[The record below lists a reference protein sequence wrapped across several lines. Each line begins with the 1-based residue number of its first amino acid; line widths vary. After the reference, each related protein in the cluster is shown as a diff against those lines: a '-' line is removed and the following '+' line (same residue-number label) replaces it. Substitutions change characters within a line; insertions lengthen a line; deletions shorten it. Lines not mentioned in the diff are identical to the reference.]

1 MFHFSRVNL
10 IVPTLCMGTPPGTLR
25 VPVTQSVT
33 GCIAH
38 AERGN
43 DRARNG
49 LKSRCPTSPKE
60 APYVK
65 SLLALFALVALPV
78 MAAEPTLYGR
88 YEYIALPEI
97 GGEVLKAKMDTGALT
112 ASLSAKDIETFTRDG
127 DDWVR
132 FRLAT
137 KDASN
142 KVYEHKVAR
151 ISKIKSRSDEEDEG
165 ESTDVAKRPV
175 VDLELCLG
183 NVKRTVEVNLTDR
196 SHFNYPLLIGAK
208 ALREFGAAVNPARRF
223 TADKPD
229 C

>member
-1 MFHFSRVNL
+1 
-10 IVPTLCMGTPPGTLR
+10 
-25 VPVTQSVT
+25 
-33 GCIAH
+33 
-38 AERGN
+38 
-43 DRARNG
+43 
-49 LKSRCPTSPKE
+49 
-60 APYVK
+60 VK
-65 SLLALFALVALPV
+65 SFLALLSLLALPV

-88 YEYIALPEI
+88 YEYIGVLEI
-97 GGEVLKAKMDTGALT
+97 GETLKAKMDTGALT
-112 ASLSAKDIETFTRDG
+112 ASLSAKDIELFKRDG

-151 ISKIKSRSDEEDEG
+151 ISRIKTRSEEDDEE
-165 ESTDVAKRPV
+165 VADPTHRPV

-196 SHFNYPLLIGAK
+196 SSFNYPLLIGAK
-208 ALREFGAAVNPARRF
+208 ALREFGAAINPARRY